1 MINAIFYIASFFF
14 AVIMIALLPKKEQKI
29 NAVTDVM
36 FAYVTILCV
45 TSLLAF
51 LINLLGVPI
60 NLLSMGGIYLSLGIF
75 ALIFIAGKKNI
86 QHHII
91 RKIDVI
97 SVALLVSTV
106 GIMMLFI
113 FTPYIHF
120 NYYNQVDPCNHFL
133 YASDIVHSEK
143 LGGMFFNS
151 LYNAMFMELLTWAVP
166 PSWLYKAFILSDIYH
181 LILELIFFYACIVAS
196 KEKMKKYTPLAW
208 SMFYWW
214 SFLLFSFLWGF
225 IYWSMAVM
233 LVQYVILLI
242 KFQEEH
248 KERKKMLWALMGVGV
263 FAITMCYI
271 EFTPGIVLTLLAII
285 IYNNYIDG
293 KIKWNIANAKY
304 LVMIAILFVIVM
316 IVGYHYVFQDRGI
329 TFLDA
334 LKMGKQQNIGL
345 ELVLMLPLV
354 LIIILRSVRE
364 KRKLTVLQLAYL
376 ANVSVQI
383 LYTILAI
390 CHVISTYYL
399 QKTFFI
405 LFFLSIVV
413 ILEGCTAWSRKMYQ
427 YIGIAAL
434 SVLCFF
440 VLSYDGDDSKTFSL
454 QQSTLI
460 QNLSILSEHNFSE
473 GTLSDN
479 GKIYL
484 MQYAME
490 EMGEENES
498 IPLIISTPINR
509 GIGSWLE
516 ATYRDSSFIWL
527 EDIVCTEEQM
537 TSMLQSKNATHFIIF
552 FDDLLY
558 IYDLHDYFDSF
569 ERVYRNDAG
578 FIGEISWE

>member
-1 MINAIFYIASFFF
+1 
-14 AVIMIALLPKKEQKI
+14 MIALLPKKEQKI

>member
-14 AVIMIALLPKKEQKI
+14 AVIMITLLPKKEQKI

-36 FAYVTILCV
+36 FAYVTTLCV

-60 NLLSMGGIYLSLGIF
+60 NLLSMGGIYLCLGIF
-75 ALIFIAGKKNI
+75 ALIVIAGKKNI
-86 QHHII
+86 QHHVI
-91 RKIDVI
+91 RKMDVI

-151 LYNAMFMELLTWAVP
+151 LYNAMFMEVLAWAVP
-166 PSWLYKAFILSDIYH
+166 TSWLYKAFILSDIYH

-225 IYWSMAVM
+225 IYWSMAAM

-242 KFQEEH
+242 KFQEES
-248 KERKKMLWALMGVGV
+248 KERKKVLWVLMGIGV

-271 EFTPGIVLTLLAII
+271 EFAPSIVLTLIAII
-285 IYNNYIDG
+285 IYNSYTDG
-293 KIKWNIANAKY
+293 KIKWNMANVKY
-304 LVMIAILFVIVM
+304 LVIIAIVFVAVM
-316 IVGYHYVFQDRGI
+316 IVGYHYVFRDRGI
-329 TFLDA
+329 TSLDA
-334 LKMGKQQNIGL
+334 LKMGQQQNIGL
-345 ELVLMLPLV
+345 ELVLMLPLAMT
-354 LIIILRSVRE
+354 IILKSVRE

-376 ANVSVQI
+376 TNLSVQI

-405 LFFLSIVV
+405 LFFLSVVV
-413 ILEGCTAWSRKMYQ
+413 ILEGCATWTRKMYQ

-440 VLSYDGDDSKTFSL
+440 VLSYDGDDSKTFSI

-479 GKIYL
+479 AKIYL

-490 EMGEENES
+490 ELGEEKGNV
-498 IPLIISTPINR
+498 PLIMSSPVNR
-509 GIGSWLE
+509 GVASWLE
-516 ATYRDSSFIWL
+516 ATYRDTSFIWV
-527 EDIVCTEEQM
+527 ENATCTEEQM
-537 TSMLQSKNATHFIIF
+537 TAVLEGRKATHFIIF

-578 FIGEISWE
+578 FIGKVSW